1 MQEELNSSKRVCIN
15 FRFLTSLRYAASV
28 WQCSLLCSLRKVPLE
43 DASVSTHTHNPDPV
57 GTDLD
62 SSHVTTMT
70 LTYVSDN
77 AFIKIPHLFKGN
89 WKLKYYIIKN
99 IARNLTWHITDC
111 VTPQKNCLLTSFTP
125 ESTTTSKK
133 QLPKSEKSEE
143 AMAPKQWLP
152 RSNVLLTTKVTAP
165 KPKVETW
172 FRGTAAFAESLLK
185 SNSCPKPKCNSPFW
199 TLD

>member
-1 MQEELNSSKRVCIN
+1 M
-15 FRFLTSLRYAASV
+15 
-28 WQCSLLCSLRKVPLE
+28 PLE
-43 DASVSTHTHNPDPV
+43 DASVSTHTDNPDPV

-89 WKLKYYIIKN
+89 WKLRYYIIKN
-99 IARNLTWHITDC
+99 IAQNFILAHHRLCYPPKKLSSYKFH
-111 VTPQKNCLLTSFTP
+111 PK
-125 ESTTTSKK
+125 STTTSKK
-133 QLPKSEKSEE
+133 QLPKSKKSEE

-185 SNSCPKPKCNSPFW
+185 SNSCPKPKCNSPF
-199 TLD
+199 